1 MGESQS
7 WNKRKIPKQ
16 KHDRLQPWMKL
27 SECVET
33 CMMKFFKKIHF
44 LIKMRLPSIFEQY
57 ARIFKSNG
65 IKLQLFRQLT
75 DSKTKI
81 FSS

>member
-1 MGESQS
+1 
-7 WNKRKIPKQ
+7 
-16 KHDRLQPWMKL
+16 MKL

-33 CMMKFFKKIHF
+33 RMMKFFKKIHF
-44 LIKMRLPSIFEQY
+44 LIKMRLPSIFEQH

-65 IKLQLFRQLT
+65 IKVQLFRQLT